1 MSREAWTLLEP
12 IHAVVYFS
20 PEPLA
25 ALRAAGYRGY
35 WMGYFAGR
43 SAPLGPVGPDV
54 VHALFYNF
62 SWERVAKALP
72 DAWSY
77 AGPEAALVATRD
89 GSVAAL
95 SRLLGSR
102 EMLRDVGRAAELAVL
117 VAQHAPVQGRALAAA
132 HQAMPVPESPLGRL
146 WWAATVIREHR
157 GDGHVAAL
165 LTAGV
170 EGREAHVLHSLA
182 TRNDPAIYETA
193 RDFDA
198 AEWSRSLDCL
208 DAKGLAADGRLTKA
222 GVELKQ
228 DIEETTDRLSAE
240 AFAVLSPAEL
250 DELLGLLRPLAAAV
264 VRGGD
269 LPLDAPMGLDLRSL
283 TES

>member
-1 MSREAWTLLEP
+1 MNSTREAWTLLEP

-20 PEPLA
+20 PEPLG

-43 SAPLGPVGPDV
+43 SAPLGRVGPDV

-62 SWERVAKALP
+62 SRERVAKALP

-77 AGPEAALVATRD
+77 AEPQAALDATRE

-95 SRLLGSR
+95 SRLIGSA
-102 EMLRDVGRAAELAVL
+102 DVDRAAELAVR
-117 VAQHAPVQGRALAAA
+117 VAQQAPVQGRALAAA
-132 HQAMPVPESPLGRL
+132 HQAVPVPDTALGRL

-170 EGREAHVLHSLA
+170 EGREAHVLHSLSIH
-182 TRNDPAIYETA
+182 NDPAIYETA
-193 RDFDA
+193 RGFDA
-198 AEWSRSLDCL
+198 AEWAQNLACL
-208 DAKGLAADGRLTKA
+208 DAKGLVADGRLTKA

-228 DIEETTDRLSAE
+228 EVEDTTDRLSAE
-240 AFAVLSPAEL
+240 AFSVLSAAEL
-250 DELLGLLRPLAAAV
+250 EELLALLRPLTSAV
-264 VRGGD
+264 VKGGD
-269 LPLDAPMGLDLRSL
+269 IPLDAPMGLDLRTL
-283 TES
+283 VVD

>member
-1 MSREAWTLLEP
+1 MNPTREAWTLLEP

-20 PEPLA
+20 PEPLV
-25 ALRAAGYRGY
+25 ALKAAGYRGY

-62 SWERVAKALP
+62 SRERVAKALP
-72 DAWSY
+72 DAWSH
-77 AGPEAALVATRD
+77 AAPAAALAATRD

-95 SRLLGSR
+95 TRLIGSA
-102 EMLRDVGRAAELAVL
+102 DVSRAADLAVR

-132 HQAMPVPESPLGRL
+132 HQAVPVPDTALGRL

-165 LTAGV
+165 LTAGI

-182 TRNDPAIYETA
+182 IHNDPAIYETA

-198 AEWSRSLDCL
+198 AEWASNLECL
-208 DAKGLAADGRLTKA
+208 DAKGLVADGRLTKA
-222 GVELKQ
+222 GAELKQ
-228 DIEETTDRLSAE
+228 EVEDTTDRLSAE
-240 AFAVLSPAEL
+240 AFSVLSAAEL
-250 DELLGLLRPLAAAV
+250 DELLGLLRPLTSAV
-264 VRGGD
+264 VKGGD
-269 LPLDAPMGLDLRSL
+269 IPLDAPMGLDLRSL
-283 TES
+283 MLD

>member
-1 MSREAWTLLEP
+1 MIPTREAWRLLEP
-12 IHAVVYFS
+12 LHAVVYFS

-43 SAPLGPVGPDV
+43 AAPLGPVGPEV

-62 SWERVAKALP
+62 SRERVAKALP

-77 AGPEAALVATRD
+77 GAPAAALAATRA

-95 SRLLGSR
+95 ERLIG
-102 EMLRDVGRAAELAVL
+102 DADGVDRAGDLAVR
-117 VAQHAPVQGRALAAA
+117 VAEHAPMQGRALAAA
-132 HQAMPVPESPLGRL
+132 HRAVPVPDDPLGRL

-165 LTAGV
+165 LAGGI

-182 TRNDPAIYETA
+182 VHNDPGIYETA

-198 AEWSRSLDCL
+198 AEWRERLACL
-208 DAKGLAADGRLTKA
+208 EAKGLASEGRLNAA
-222 GVELKQ
+222 GLQVKQ
-228 DIEETTDRLSAE
+228 EIEDVTDRLSAE
-240 AFAVLSPAEL
+240 AFAALSAAEL
-250 DELLGLLRPLAAAV
+250 EELIALLRPLTSAV

-269 LPLDAPMGLDLRSL
+269 LPLDAPMGLDLREL
-283 TES
+283 ALD